1 MGYESSVRVLLAPQA
16 MLPQLG
22 SAGCDPNS
30 LSVKDWTLAG
40 FSLTKSFIP
49 LGSKQPEL
57 GDLPSTLEK
66 TPVCE
71 ASGGEKSF
79 P

>member
-1 MGYESSVRVLLAPQA
+1 

-30 LSVKDWTLAG
+30 LSVKDWALAG

-49 LGSKQPEL
+49 LGSKQPEV